1 MEIIKKIVQLEHKR
15 WIIGSSLIA
24 LFLLLPIIFLFSNIF
39 EIEQTAFVYL
49 WKNLLLDYSF
59 NTFYL
64 IAITSFFAL
73 LFGILPA
80 WYVSNYKFKFRVFF
94 DIALF
99 LPLAIPTYIM
109 AFTYSDLLSYT
120 GPLQSFLR
128 NNYPDFSSIFNKD
141 YLQIEI
147 LGIILGLALYPY
159 VYTASRV
166 SFSLIGSTYINMS
179 KNLGLSSTKL
189 FFKVIIPLSKPAIF
203 SGLFLVVME
212 VLNEYGA
219 VKYFGVNTYTTG
231 IFRAWFSMG
240 NENTAIQLACLLIFL
255 VFTIL
260 FIEKLSYKK
269 SRFYYSANSKIEKL
283 STPGANKYIYI
294 YGLCS
299 LPFILG
305 FLIPFFYILNNSII
319 NIKNIDFS
327 RLLELSLN
335 SIQVST
341 ISTVLIIITAL
352 LFLYVEKISK
362 LKFNTFISQVTS
374 LGYVIPGAVIGLGV
388 ILLFTKVPMLNS
400 FSLVGSFYVLI
411 YAYVFRFLAVGKSP
425 IKSSLE
431 KQPDSYDDTAKT
443 LGLGPFRILQKIH
456 FPINRLALITAFI
469 VTFVDLL
476 KELPIT
482 LILRPFNFDTLA
494 TQTYEFAI
502 EEMMVESSSYS
513 LAIILIGSVMLV
525 FLKYIINKQINAS

>member
-73 LFGILPA
+73 LFGIFPA

-120 GPLQSFLR
+120 GPFQSFLR
-128 NNYPDFSSIFNKD
+128 NNYPDLSDIFNKD

-203 SGLFLVVME
+203 SGLFLVIME

-240 NENTAIQLACLLIFL
+240 NENTAIQLACLLIFI

-260 FIEKLSYKK
+260 FLEKLSHKK
-269 SRFYYSANSKIEKL
+269 SKFYYSANSKIEKL
-283 STPGANKYIYI
+283 IAAETINSSPNKEDK
-294 YGLCS
+294 
-299 LPFILG
+299 PA
-305 FLIPFFYILNNSII
+305 
-319 NIKNIDFS
+319 
-327 RLLELSLN
+327 RLE
-335 SIQVST
+335 
-341 ISTVLIIITAL
+341 
-352 LFLYVEKISK
+352 
-362 LKFNTFISQVTS
+362 
-374 LGYVIPGAVIGLGV
+374 
-388 ILLFTKVPMLNS
+388 
-400 FSLVGSFYVLI
+400 
-411 YAYVFRFLAVGKSP
+411 
-425 IKSSLE
+425 
-431 KQPDSYDDTAKT
+431 
-443 LGLGPFRILQKIH
+443 
-456 FPINRLALITAFI
+456 
-469 VTFVDLL
+469 
-476 KELPIT
+476 
-482 LILRPFNFDTLA
+482 RPKPT
-494 TQTYEFAI
+494 E
-502 EEMMVESSSYS
+502 
-513 LAIILIGSVMLV
+513 
-525 FLKYIINKQINAS
+525 

>member
-1 MEIIKKIVQLEHKR
+1 
-15 WIIGSSLIA
+15 
-24 LFLLLPIIFLFSNIF
+24 
-39 EIEQTAFVYL
+39 
-49 WKNLLLDYSF
+49 
-59 NTFYL
+59 
-64 IAITSFFAL
+64 
-73 LFGILPA
+73 
-80 WYVSNYKFKFRVFF
+80 
-94 DIALF
+94 
-99 LPLAIPTYIM
+99 
-109 AFTYSDLLSYT
+109 
-120 GPLQSFLR
+120 
-128 NNYPDFSSIFNKD
+128 
-141 YLQIEI
+141 
-147 LGIILGLALYPY
+147 
-159 VYTASRV
+159 
-166 SFSLIGSTYINMS
+166 
-179 KNLGLSSTKL
+179 
-189 FFKVIIPLSKPAIF
+189 
-203 SGLFLVVME
+203 
-212 VLNEYGA
+212 
-219 VKYFGVNTYTTG
+219 
-231 IFRAWFSMG
+231 MG

-283 STPGANKYIYI
+283 STPGANKYVYI

-305 FLIPFFYILNNSII
+305 FLVPFFYILNNSII

-327 RLLELSLN
+327 RLFELSLN

-341 ISTVLIIITAL
+341 ISTILIIITAL

-443 LGLGPFRILQKIH
+443 LGLGPFKILQKIH

>member
-1 MEIIKKIVQLEHKR
+1 
-15 WIIGSSLIA
+15 
-24 LFLLLPIIFLFSNIF
+24 
-39 EIEQTAFVYL
+39 
-49 WKNLLLDYSF
+49 
-59 NTFYL
+59 
-64 IAITSFFAL
+64 
-73 LFGILPA
+73 
-80 WYVSNYKFKFRVFF
+80 
-94 DIALF
+94 
-99 LPLAIPTYIM
+99 
-109 AFTYSDLLSYT
+109 
-120 GPLQSFLR
+120 
-128 NNYPDFSSIFNKD
+128 
-141 YLQIEI
+141 
-147 LGIILGLALYPY
+147 
-159 VYTASRV
+159 
-166 SFSLIGSTYINMS
+166 
-179 KNLGLSSTKL
+179 
-189 FFKVIIPLSKPAIF
+189 
-203 SGLFLVVME
+203 ME

-283 STPGANKYIYI
+283 STPSANKYIYI